1 MAERP
6 EGVEEEV
13 GRRRKLDPPR
23 GVGYLEGM
31 TSVTQPQP
39 LGKFS
44 RLLFKTFN
52 QLMQCLFLLANHRWL
67 TQVIG
72 KCLFKWSNSVQ
83 WCLETPRTESGQVK
97 APRVKQSIQL

>member
-6 EGVEEEV
+6 EGVEGDV

-23 GVGYLEGM
+23 GVGYSEGM

-44 RLLFKTFN
+44 RLLFKTFHQTDAMFILVCQPSMAYAGN
-52 QLMQCLFLLANHRWL
+52 CEVF
-67 TQVIG
+67 V
-72 KCLFKWSNSVQ
+72 
-83 WCLETPRTESGQVK
+83 
-97 APRVKQSIQL
+97 

>member
-23 GVGYLEGM
+23 GVGYFVGM

-39 LGKFS
+39 LGNFPASLFQTFHQTVAMFILVCPPS
-44 RLLFKTFN
+44 RAYAGNCGVF
-52 QLMQCLFLLANHRWL
+52 
-67 TQVIG
+67 V
-72 KCLFKWSNSVQ
+72 
-83 WCLETPRTESGQVK
+83 
-97 APRVKQSIQL
+97 